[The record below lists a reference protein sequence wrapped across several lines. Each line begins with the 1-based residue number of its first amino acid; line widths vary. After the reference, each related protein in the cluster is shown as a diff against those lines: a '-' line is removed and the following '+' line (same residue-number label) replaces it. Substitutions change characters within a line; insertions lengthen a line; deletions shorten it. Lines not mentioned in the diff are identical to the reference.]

1 MTMELVIFMLEFIL
15 LGIAG
20 GLLGIFYR
28 NCLKLRGMIFNWLYY
43 GILKPWA
50 EYYEDMEERDYVIE
64 KSFGRNL
71 LAFIAYPLGYCV
83 YCSTTWITFFLCA
96 IYLSGWESLPNWQT
110 IVIGVLL
117 ATGIQHLIIVCSCRW
132 IIHNHPDHL

>member
-1 MTMELVIFMLEFIL
+1 MALLLFEFML
-15 LGIAG
+15 LGLAG

-28 NCLKLRGMIFNWLYY
+28 NCLKPQGMIFNWWYY
-43 GILKPWA
+43 KVLKPWA
-50 EYYEDMEERDYVIE
+50 EIEDDLKENFISYEL
-64 KSFGRNL
+64 SFMDKVLR
-71 LAFIAYPLGYCV
+71 FIAYPLGYCI

-96 IYLSGWESLPNWQT
+96 IYLSSWESLPDWQI

-132 IIHNHPDHL
+132 IIHNHPDNL

>member
-1 MTMELVIFMLEFIL
+1 MEVVITMLEFIL

-28 NCLKLRGMIFNWLYY
+28 NCLKPRGMIFNWWYY
-43 GILKPWA
+43 KVLKPWA
-50 EYYEDMEERDYVIE
+50 EIEDDLYENETINMKPTKWQRV
-64 KSFGRNL
+64 
-71 LAFIAYPLGYCV
+71 LAFIAYPLGYCI

>member
-1 MTMELVIFMLEFIL
+1 MELILIFVEFAL
-15 LGIAG
+15 LGITG
-20 GLLGIFYR
+20 GLLGLFYR
-28 NCLKLRGMIFNWLYY
+28 NCLKPRGMIFNWWYY
-43 GILKPWA
+43 KVLKPWA
-50 EYYEDMEERDYVIE
+50 EIEDDLYENETINMKPTKWQKV
-64 KSFGRNL
+64 
-71 LAFIAYPLGYCV
+71 LAFIAYPLGYCI

-96 IYLSGWESLPNWQT
+96 IYLSGWESLPDWQT

>member
-1 MTMELVIFMLEFIL
+1 MELIITMLEFIL

-20 GLLGIFYR
+20 GLLGLFYR
-28 NCLKLRGMIFNWLYY
+28 NCLKPRGMIFNWWYY
-43 GILKPWA
+43 KVLKPWA
-50 EYYEDMEERDYVIE
+50 EIEDDLYENETINMKPTKWQRV
-64 KSFGRNL
+64 
-71 LAFIAYPLGYCV
+71 LAFIAYPLGYCI

-96 IYLSGWESLPNWQT
+96 IYLTGWESLPNWQT

>member
-1 MTMELVIFMLEFIL
+1 MELILIFIEFAL
-15 LGIAG
+15 LGITG

-28 NCLKLRGMIFNWLYY
+28 NCLKPRGMIFNWWYY
-43 GILKPWA
+43 KVLKPWA
-50 EYYEDMEERDYVIE
+50 EIEDDLHENETINMKPTKWQRV
-64 KSFGRNL
+64 
-71 LAFIAYPLGYCV
+71 LAFIAYPLGYCI
-83 YCSTTWITFFLCA
+83 YCSTTWITFFLCV